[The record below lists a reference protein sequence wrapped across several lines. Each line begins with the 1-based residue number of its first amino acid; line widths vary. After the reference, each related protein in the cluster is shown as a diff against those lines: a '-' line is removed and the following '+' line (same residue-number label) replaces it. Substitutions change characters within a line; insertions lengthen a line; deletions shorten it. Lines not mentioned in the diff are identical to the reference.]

1 MIRCP
6 WWCRWLNLIKI
17 SEDLGV
23 NWNLGEKQMLFKSV
37 KDKNKGVHCWKH
49 PTMYL
54 KESTENLNSG
64 LKMSG
69 GRCKLKRLNM
79 ASDFN

>member
-1 MIRCP
+1 
-6 WWCRWLNLIKI
+6 
-17 SEDLGV
+17 
-23 NWNLGEKQMLFKSV
+23 
-37 KDKNKGVHCWKH
+37 
-49 PTMYL
+49 MYL

-79 ASDFN
+79 ASELIKFKLIINLKRFYLILFKLLDGLLCFHSIVHVQL